1 MKKGLLFSMLTAFL
15 LPLCAQPV
23 SRLYV
28 FSREF
33 YPGMVRQRDIP
44 SENNGSAVRPP
55 DSVVQYFIYAGLNG
69 MQVPVFRKIWL
80 KGKWYSI
87 HQTEKISSPVY
98 SSPPDPKEIIPKEK
112 QTIVRIISGKLF
124 QRKAALF
131 PALQKMMEEQEA
143 ILCYQWNGKYYYFP
157 VQSITLLDPV
167 FSE

>member
-1 MKKGLLFSMLTAFL
+1 LAAFF
-15 LPLCAQPV
+15 LPLSTQPG

-55 DSVVQYFIYAGLNG
+55 VSVVQYFIYAGVNG
-69 MQVPVFRKIWL
+69 NHVPVFRKIWL

-87 HQTEKISSPVY
+87 HHTEKISSPVY
-98 SSPPDPKEIIPKEK
+98 SHPPDPKQIIPKGK
-112 QTIVRIISGKLF
+112 QTIVRLVSGKLF
-124 QRKAALF
+124 PRKAALF
-131 PALQKMMEEQEA
+131 PALQKMMDQQEA
-143 ILCYQWNGKYYYFP
+143 ILCYQWNRKYYYYP